1 MFNNFTRTHK
11 SAGSIN
17 DAASFE
23 SPIGIANVAWGHA
36 IQIGDLGSLVQFQPT
51 KIYCLCSKKNALIKR
66 DTLSG
71 PLSLNTDHKVI
82 IDSKRKSPSKEK
94 SADTL
99 AHLL

>member
-1 MFNNFTRTHK
+1 MFNNFTRTDR

-36 IQIGDLGSLVQFQPT
+36 IQIGDLGFLVQFQPT
-51 KIYCLCSKKNALIKR
+51 NIYCLCSKKIKR
-66 DTLSG
+66 DTYEWITW

-82 IDSKRKSPSKEK
+82 VDSKRKSPSKEK